1 MSPDWAR
8 LRGPALLCLCLAPCG
23 WFAFW
28 AVFHTVPGQDWVVF
42 HTAAARVFAHDLSM
56 LSDPRA
62 FTDEMNR
69 THTAWFAQPITVL
82 HPFVYPPVTL
92 MLAAAFCWLP
102 YMASLVAF
110 LTVTAAL
117 MVAALL
123 YWADAPA
130 ERTFLVAGVLAC
142 PATAY
147 TLGSGQL
154 SFLVAACVLAGAA
167 WLERRPFLAGVALS
181 VLCMK
186 PQFVPMI
193 PVALLAGR
201 HWRAMAGGLA
211 GGIGLVLASAAL
223 VGWGAWMDWIRLAT
237 GQNPNLGRLIDVV
250 RVYDQSVHTCLRL
263 LGAGEGLAGAFQ
275 LAAFGIS
282 AICVWLAFARPL
294 APRRRLVV
302 LLCAMVVGAPHV
314 GDYDHVLLAAAALLS
329 VLSREWSRP
338 PVWLAAAVWLATM
351 FNPPAL
357 MAVLGVKLLVVAS
370 ALTPLLPAALMVG
383 AVGGGLS
390 SRPVQA
396 LTPS

>member
-1 MSPDWAR
+1 MSVDWAR
-8 LRGPALLCLCLAPCG
+8 LRAPILLCLCLAPFG

-42 HTAAARVFAHDLSM
+42 HTASARFFAHDLAM

-62 FTDEMNR
+62 FTDAMNR

-110 LTVTAAL
+110 LAMTAGL

-123 YWADAPA
+123 CWADTPA
-130 ERTFLVAGVLAC
+130 QRAVLVAGVLAC

-167 WLERRPFLAGVALS
+167 WLDRRPFLTGVALS

-211 GGIGLVLASAAL
+211 GGAGLVLASAVL
-223 VGWGAWMDWIRLAT
+223 VGWGAWADWIRLAT

-263 LGAGEGLAGAFQ
+263 LGAGEDLAGAFQ
-275 LAAFGIS
+275 IVAFLVSAA
-282 AICVWLAFARPL
+282 CVWLAFARSLP
-294 APRRRLVV
+294 PHRRLVV

-314 GDYDHVLLAAAALLS
+314 GDYDDVLLAAAALVT
-329 VLSREWSRP
+329 VLSRGWPCP
-338 PVWLAAAVWLATM
+338 PVWLAAAIWLATM

-370 ALTPLLPAALMVG
+370 ALTPLLPATLMLRAAGVRF
-383 AVGGGLS
+383 S
-390 SRPVQA
+390 PQRTTE